1 MVFRR
6 PLFFCPQI
14 PHGTLTAQFK
24 TKRHRSWQH
33 LRRLYN
39 TSRANWQGRS
49 SPWENGYNE
58 SFNAKLRDELL
69 NREIFYTLKEAK
81 AMIERWRSIARRT
94 VWTDRVV
101 FVPPTL
107 EH

>member
-1 MVFRR
+1 MAR
-6 PLFFCPQI
+6 Q
-14 PHGTLTAQFK
+14 
-24 TKRHRSWQH
+24 SWC
-33 LRRLYN
+33 RTFVY
-39 TSRANWQGRS
+39 RAGQ
-49 SPWENGYNE
+49 PDYNE